1 MTLRKPL
8 PDNLLTACLRG
19 AGQVFFQPNA
29 ATGLFFLAAIA
40 WASYQSGNWSIAAGA
55 VVGLVIATVT
65 ARLIGCDAPSIHQGL
80 YGFNG
85 ILVGVA
91 LPTFLSANPAM
102 WACLVIGAAVSSV
115 VVDAMSTV
123 VTRHWG
129 IAGST
134 APFVLVTWLLL
145 LAAYAFAHLH
155 VTGMG
160 PPRLASELGVGAER
174 LSLQELPTILFLNVG
189 EVFLLGSAIS
199 GVLIVIGLALASV
212 PAAIAA
218 LLGSAVAIGCSLVF
232 GVNTGALREGLFGF
246 SPVLTAIAVGV
257 VFLKTSPKVVF
268 FAFLATVFTVIVQGA
283 MDTMMSA
290 WGIPTLTAPY
300 VLTMWLFTLPK
311 KDINPHPHGPTK
323 GGRLGGS

>member
-1 MTLRKPL
+1 MTLGKPL
-8 PDNLLTACLRG
+8 PDNLLTSCLRG

-40 WASYQSGNWSIAAGA
+40 WASHDNGNWSIFAGA
-55 VVGLVIATVT
+55 VVGLVVATLT
-65 ARLIGCDAPSIHQGL
+65 AHLIGCDAPSIHQGL

-91 LPTFLSANPAM
+91 LPTFLSVNPTM
-102 WACLVIGAAVSSV
+102 WAYLVIGAAVSSV
-115 VVDAMSTV
+115 VVDALSTV
-123 VTRHWG
+123 VTRNWG

-145 LAAYAFAHLH
+145 LGAYAFAHLH
-155 VTGMG
+155 IAGMG
-160 PPRLASELGVGAER
+160 PPALATELAVGADT
-174 LSLQELPTILFLNVG
+174 LSLRELPTILFLNIG

-199 GVLIVIGLALASV
+199 GVLIVIGLAVSSV

-218 LLGSAVAIGCSLVF
+218 LLGSAVAIGCSIVL
-232 GVNTGALREGLFGF
+232 GVDTGAMREGLYGF

-283 MDTMMSA
+283 MDTLMSP

-311 KDINPHPHGPTK
+311 KDINPHPHRTTK
-323 GGRLGGS
+323 GGRLGG

>member
-1 MTLRKPL
+1 MLSKPL
-8 PDNLLTACLRG
+8 PDNLLTSCLRG
-19 AGQVFFQPNA
+19 AGQVFFQPNC
-29 ATGLFFLAAIA
+29 ATGLLFLAAIA
-40 WASYQSGNWSIAAGA
+40 WASHASGNWSVVLCA
-55 VVGLVIATVT
+55 VVGLVTATST
-65 ARLIGCDAPSIHQGL
+65 AYLIDSSRESIHQGL

-91 LPTFLSANPAM
+91 LPTFLAANPAM
-102 WACLVIGAAVSSV
+102 WACVVVGAAVSSV
-115 VVDAMSTV
+115 AVDAMSTV
-123 VTRHWG
+123 VTRNWG

-145 LAAYAFAHLH
+145 LGAYAFAHLH
-155 VTGMG
+155 VAGMG
-160 PPRLASELGVGAER
+160 PPKLATEIAASAATLDLRDVPAV
-174 LSLQELPTILFLNVG
+174 LFRNIG

-199 GVLIVIGLALASV
+199 GVLIVAGLAVASV
-212 PAAIAA
+212 PAAVAA
-218 LLGSAVAIGCSLVF
+218 LLGSAVAIGCSVVL
-232 GVNTGALREGLFGF
+232 GVDTGALREGLYGF

-257 VFLKTSPKVVF
+257 VFLKTGPKVIF

-311 KDINPHPHGPTK
+311 QDVNPHPHALTAGA
-323 GGRLGGS
+323 RLRD

>member
-1 MTLRKPL
+1 MLGKPL
-8 PDNLLTACLRG
+8 PDNLFTACLRG
-19 AGQVFFQPNA
+19 AGQVFFQPNC
-29 ATGLFFLAAIA
+29 ATGVFFLAAIA
-40 WASYQSGNWSIAAGA
+40 WASHDNGNGSIVLGA
-55 VVGLVIATVT
+55 VLGLVVSTATAYLLDSSRTSVY
-65 ARLIGCDAPSIHQGL
+65 QGL

-91 LPTFLSANPAM
+91 LPTFLASTPAL
-102 WACLVIGAAVSSV
+102 WAYVVVGAAVSSIA
-115 VVDAMSTV
+115 VDAMSTV
-123 VTRHWG
+123 VTRNWG

-134 APFVLVTWLLL
+134 GPFVLVTWLLL
-145 LAAYAFAHLH
+145 LGAYAFAHLH
-155 VTGMG
+155 VAGMG
-160 PPRLASELGVGAER
+160 PPRLATELAAGADA
-174 LSLQELPTILFLNVG
+174 LSLREFPVILFRNIG

-218 LLGSAVAIGCSLVF
+218 VLGSAVAIGCSVVF
-232 GVNTGALREGLFGF
+232 GVDTGALREGLFGF

-283 MDTMMSA
+283 MDTMMSP

-311 KDINPHPHGPTK
+311 KDVNPHPHVATTGS
-323 GGRLGGS
+323 RLSD

>member
-1 MTLRKPL
+1 MLNKPL
-8 PDNLLTACLRG
+8 PDNLLTASLRG
-19 AGQVFFQPNA
+19 AGQVFFQPNC
-29 ATGLFFLAAIA
+29 ATGLLFLAAIA
-40 WASYQSGNWSIAAGA
+40 WASHDNGNWNIFLGA
-55 VVGLVIATVT
+55 VVGLVVATAT
-65 ARLIGCDAPSIHQGL
+65 AYLLDTSRVSINQGL

-91 LPTFLSANPAM
+91 LPTFLAANPAM
-102 WACLVIGAAVSSV
+102 WACVVIGAAVSSV

-123 VTRHWG
+123 VTKNWG

-134 APFVLVTWLLL
+134 GPFVLVTWLLL
-145 LAAYAFAHLH
+145 LGAYAFAHLH
-155 VTGMG
+155 VAGMG
-160 PPRLASELGVGAER
+160 PPKLATDITVGADA
-174 LSLQELPTILFLNVG
+174 LSLGELPAILFLNIG

-199 GVLIVIGLALASV
+199 GVLIVTGLAIASV

-218 LLGSAVAIGCSLVF
+218 VLGSAVAIGCSVVL

-257 VFLKTSPKVVF
+257 VFLKTSPKVVL
-268 FAFLATVFTVIVQGA
+268 FAFLATVFVVIVQGA

-311 KDINPHPHGPTK
+311 KDVNPHPHAPTV
-323 GGRLGGS
+323 GARLGD